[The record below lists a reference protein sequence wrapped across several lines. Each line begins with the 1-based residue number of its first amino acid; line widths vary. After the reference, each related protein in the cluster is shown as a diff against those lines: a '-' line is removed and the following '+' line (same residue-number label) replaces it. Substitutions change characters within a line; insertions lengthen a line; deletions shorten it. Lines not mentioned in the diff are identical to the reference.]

1 MIKRTILLAVAMVV
15 VVFSAESAI
24 GAPLPPL
31 DRESDN
37 INLGVFA
44 VQTSFGGGLDKLR
57 TGNGLGLR
65 LGFSDRKRII
75 MWELAAFESKH
86 DVSNNEN
93 TFTGYTTNI
102 RLSLPVS
109 DILRPYGFV
118 GVGKYSF
125 DTSKA
130 VYRDRQFFN
139 GYQGGGG
146 FDVILSQYTV
156 LHLGYSNCR
165 LSFNQGTPASGKLK
179 GGMNRTDLGLTFL
192 F

>member
-1 MIKRTILLAVAMVV
+1 MINRTFLLAVAMVV
-15 VVFSAESAI
+15 VVFSAESSF
-24 GAPLPPL
+24 GAPLPL
-31 DRESDN
+31 ERESDN
-37 INLGVFA
+37 INIGVFA
-44 VQTSFGGGLDKLR
+44 VQTSFTGGLDKLG
-57 TGNGLGLR
+57 TGDGLGFR

-75 MWELAAFESKH
+75 MWELAAFQSKH
-86 DVSNNEN
+86 DVNNNED
-93 TFTGYTTNI
+93 TVTGYTTNI

-130 VYRDRQFFN
+130 VYRDKQFFN

-146 FDVILSQYTV
+146 FDVILSQYMV
-156 LHLGYSNCR
+156 LYIGYSNCR
-165 LSFNQGTPASGKLK
+165 LSFNQGTPANGKLK
-179 GGMNRTDLGLTFL
+179 GGMNRTDLGFTFL